1 MAETPRAFE
10 VGVSLSSEEQ
20 GPAALVRVAHRAE
33 ELGFGFA
40 MISDHFHPWIDQQG
54 QSPFVWSVLGAIAQ
68 ATERLRIGTA
78 VTCPLI
84 RIHPVVLAQA
94 AATTSVLM
102 EGRFL
107 FGVGTGEN
115 LNEHVVGAR
124 WPPIDVRLE
133 MLEEAVALIRHLW
146 QGGLRSWRGRH
157 YTVEDARVYTLPEP
171 VPPIL
176 VAAGGRKSAELA
188 GRIGDGLIAVE
199 PDQELAQTFSGAGGG
214 RKPRYGQVA
223 ACWAPDRDRA
233 LETAHRWWPLAGVPG
248 PLRSELRLPSQFEA
262 ACRLVRP
269 EEVARNIVL
278 GPDPEPHAK
287 ALQEFQGAGY
297 EHVFVHQVGPDQEG
311 FLEFYAKEVLPAV
324 NATQRKPG

>member
-1 MAETPRAFE
+1 MAETCRAFE

-68 ATERLRIGTA
+68 ATERLRVGTA

-115 LNEHVVGAR
+115 LNEHVVGAGR
-124 WPPIDVRLE
+124 PHAAVRTGPRL
-133 MLEEAVALIRHLW
+133 LGPRPRPGAGDRAPL
-146 QGGLRSWRGRH
+146 
-157 YTVEDARVYTLPEP
+157 A
-171 VPPIL
+171 
-176 VAAGGRKSAELA
+176 AAGRRPGPAPQRAPAAFPVRSRLPP
-188 GRIGDGLIAVE
+188 G
-199 PDQELAQTFSGAGGG
+199 QAGGG
-214 RKPRYGQVA
+214 GQK
-223 ACWAPDRDRA
+223 DRA
-233 LETAHRWWPLAGVPG
+233 RPGPGTPRESAPGVP
-248 PLRSELRLPSQFEA
+248 R
-262 ACRLVRP
+262 CR
-269 EEVARNIVL
+269 
-278 GPDPEPHAK
+278 
-287 ALQEFQGAGY
+287 
-297 EHVFVHQVGPDQEG
+297 
-311 FLEFYAKEVLPAV
+311 
-324 NATQRKPG
+324 